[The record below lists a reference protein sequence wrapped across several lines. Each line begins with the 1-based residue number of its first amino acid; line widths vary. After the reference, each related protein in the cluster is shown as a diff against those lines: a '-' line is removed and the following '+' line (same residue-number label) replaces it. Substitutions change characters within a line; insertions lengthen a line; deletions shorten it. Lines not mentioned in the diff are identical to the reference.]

1 MISESRERVTM
12 IRSSM
17 LIISTDVLVG
27 VETC

>member
-17 LIISTDVLVG
+17 LIIRTDVLVG
-27 VETC
+27 VETY

>member
-27 VETC
+27 VETY

>member
-17 LIISTDVLVG
+17 LIITTDVLVG